1 MFYTNNPKPNNFS
14 TNLFF
19 VFISPPN
26 STWPLPHLT
35 FDQAVSDAKKGLIAF
50 KDVEKEAK
58 AKRDQAQKTQ
68 SHAQK
73 DLEDLVVELGGQ
85 KELQKVYIEAR
96 KAFPEDDLTFLR
108 EKLLELQ
115 EEIEASVDNP
125 EVLRRYE
132 ELKQEAEKAQTELSR
147 VESKLENYQET
158 YRQRIEEWKRN
169 VQQIAEKLNIS
180 FKEFMEAL
188 QYRGEVNMIE
198 TDMIANYEMQLK
210 VCFRAES
217 NMVELSGQRHSG
229 GERAVSTVMYLMAL
243 QEMTSAPFRVV
254 DEINQ
259 GMDERNERLVF
270 DRIVQRFPRPYPYPL
285 SLISFDRSCSIYLI
299 EHKHTPPRYL
309 T

>member
-1 MFYTNNPKPNNFS
+1 M
-14 TNLFF
+14 
-19 VFISPPN
+19 V
-26 STWPLPHLT
+26 
-35 FDQAVSDAKKGLIAF
+35 AF
-50 KDVEKEAK
+50 KDAEKAAK
-58 AKRDQAQKTQ
+58 AKRDLAQKTQ

-96 KAFPEDDLTFLR
+96 KAFPEDDLEFLR
-108 EKLLELQ
+108 AKQEELK

-132 ELKQEAEKAQTELSR
+132 ELKHEAEKAQSELNK

-270 DRIVQRFPRPYPYPL
+270 DRIVQRYQQ
-285 SLISFDRSCSIYLI
+285 
-299 EHKHTPPRYL
+299 
-309 T
+309 